1 MFWHSIASK
10 LKRIHLLQ
18 VPMFNMVHAW
28 FVCVQL
34 HNISS
39 VIIARK
45 KVAQVKIIQLLAMLE
60 LKLPRRNS
68 RQVTQM
74 NPKEM
79 PKEK

>member
-1 MFWHSIASK
+1 MFIG
-10 LKRIHLLQ
+10 
-18 VPMFNMVHAW
+18 
-28 FVCVQL
+28 VQL

-45 KVAQVKIIQLLAMLE
+45 KVAQVKVIQPLAMLE
-60 LKLPRRNS
+60 LKLLRGNS
-68 RQVTQM
+68 QQVVQM

>member
-1 MFWHSIASK
+1 
-10 LKRIHLLQ
+10 
-18 VPMFNMVHAW
+18 MFNVVHTW
-28 FVCVQL
+28 LLCVHL

-45 KVAQVKIIQLLAMLE
+45 KVAQVKLIQLLAMLE
-60 LKLPRRNS
+60 LKLPRQNS

-74 NPKEM
+74 KPKEM